1 MFGDPA
7 AMGAMFGQLQ
17 RMFTS
22 GGDGP
27 VNWELARD
35 GARQAV
41 AGDDPSPS
49 WGERSAVEQAGRLA
63 ELWLDPVT
71 ALPPTGAPCEAWS
84 RAQWVEATLP
94 TWRTLVTPV
103 AEKMSPSMGG
113 AAGRGHGAS
122 CRRACRRRWRACW
135 PTPDR

>member
-7 AMGAMFGQLQ
+7 AMGAVFGQLQ

-49 WGERSAVEQAGRLA
+49 WGEKTAVGQAGRLA
-63 ELWLDPVT
+63 EMWLDPVT
-71 ALPPTGAPCEAWS
+71 ALPPTGATCEAWS

-94 TWRTLVTPV
+94 TWKTLVTPV
-103 AEKMSPSMGG
+103 AEKMSSSMGG
-113 AAGRGHGAS
+113 LLGGAGTELPPGLP
-122 CRRACRRRWRACW
+122 RRWQACW
-135 PTPDR
+135 PTPGP